1 MEATLSLLAES
12 GWGWGWGWI
21 FPLAWIVLIA
31 LLWTFAWRGS
41 WWRRR
46 AGEWQEARSPEALLG
61 ERYARGEIDD
71 EEYRKRL
78 AVLRERG

>member
-1 MEATLSLLAES
+1 MDATLLLRAQD

-31 LLWTFAWRGS
+31 LFWTLAWRGS

-46 AGEWQEARSPEALLG
+46 TGEWNEPRSPEAVLG
-61 ERYARGEIDD
+61 ERYARGEIDE
-71 EEYRKRL
+71 EEYRTRRT
-78 AVLRERG
+78 VLRERR

>member
-1 MEATLSLLAES
+1 METTLAVV
-12 GWGWGWGWI
+12 GHAAWGWI

-31 LLWTFAWRGS
+31 LFWTFAWRGP

-46 AGEWQEARSPEALLG
+46 AEAWHDAKSPQATLG
-61 ERYARGEIDD
+61 ERYARGEIDE